1 MDEMVPLLK
10 RLIQFRSVADRPD
23 EISACA
29 DFIDGWLTDAGLSV
43 NRMEVN
49 GTPSLWVTPETDSAP
64 VLFMAHFD
72 VVPAEAELFDP
83 REEGGRLY
91 GRGAVDDKYAVA
103 LCLVLVRA
111 WYQRLRAE
119 GKGQGE
125 LPFGVLL
132 TGDEETGGYDG
143 AGAALKRI
151 SCDYCMALDGGDPG
165 RLVVREKG
173 IVRLNLTARGKG
185 AHGARPWL
193 GRNAIDTLLD
203 DLVTVRRHFTET
215 RADHWHRT
223 LNIGRI
229 EGGNSVN
236 QVPNEAR
243 AKLDIRYTEADDP
256 HALIEAIRSD
266 VASEVEVVSVD
277 NLFNG
282 GEGPVT
288 RYLARLA
295 GNIEMVAEH
304 ASSDARFL
312 NRTGT
317 PGVIWGPQGNMSQH
331 TEEEHVEIDTLFS
344 LYETLNRFVDAVYKE
359 QGEVALSAP

>member
-23 EISACA
+23 EITACA
-29 DFIDGWLTDAGLSV
+29 DFIERWMTEAGLTV
-43 NRMEVN
+43 NRMEVD
-49 GTPSLWVTPETDSAP
+49 GTPSLWVTPTADAAP
-64 VLFMAHFD
+64 VLLMAHFD
-72 VVPAEAELFDP
+72 VVPAEDELFTP

-103 LCLVLVRA
+103 LCMVLVKA
-111 WYQRLRAE
+111 WLDRLKVR
-119 GKGQGE
+119 GKGQE
-125 LPFGVLL
+125 ALPFGVLL
-132 TGDEETGGYDG
+132 TGDEETGGFNG
-143 AGAALKRI
+143 AGEALKRV
-151 SCDYCMALDGGDPG
+151 SCDYCVALDGGSPE

-193 GRNAIDTLLD
+193 GDNAIDTLLD
-203 DLVTVRRHFTET
+203 DLMRVRRHFMET
-215 RADHWHRT
+215 REDHWHRT
-223 LNIGRI
+223 LNIGCI
-229 EGGNSVN
+229 QGGSAVN
-236 QVPNEAR
+236 QVPGEAR

-256 HALIEAIRSD
+256 HTLIEAIRAD

-277 NLFNG
+277 TLFNG
-282 GEGPVT
+282 GDGPVT
-288 RYLARLA
+288 RYLAELA
-295 GNIEMVAEH
+295 GNIEKVAEH

-331 TEEEHVEIDTLFS
+331 TDEEHVEIES
-344 LYETLNRFVDAVYKE
+344 LYSLYGVLDRFAEAVFNHDVTLR
-359 QGEVALSAP
+359 P